1 MPIIH
6 ELVVSVVS
14 QLSEKPDGE
23 VWLRNLDLKN
33 ANNQF
38 NKTVPR
44 AKSVI
49 SASLEEI
56 ELAHIRFQRDF
67 TDWQSAKRFSKCIGL
82 NHWIYSF
89 N

>member
-6 ELVVSVVS
+6 ELVDNVVS

-23 VWLRNLDLKN
+23 VWLKNLDLKN
-33 ANNQF
+33 AYNQF

-44 AKSVI
+44 AKIVI

-56 ELAHIRFQRDF
+56 
-67 TDWQSAKRFSKCIGL
+67 
-82 NHWIYSF
+82 
-89 N
+89 

>member
-14 QLSEKPDGE
+14 QLSKKPDGE

-67 TDWQSAKRFSKCIGL
+67 TDWAICQKVFKVYWTQPLDIFL
-82 NHWIYSF
+82 
-89 N
+89 